1 MAFEI
6 IGGHR
11 VRSEMGVGGIV
22 QKDYIE
28 AACLSSDTK
37 LTEDNYATGSICV
50 EADTGKVF
58 FYNDPSKTWVEQF
71 SFKG

>member
-6 IGGHR
+6 IGGHN
-11 VRSEMGVGGIV
+11 VRTEVDGGKLV

-37 LTEDNYATGSICV
+37 LTEENYATGSICV
-50 EADTGKVF
+50 EADTGTVF
-58 FYNDPSKTWVEQF
+58 FFNGTSWVEQF
-71 SFKG
+71 SFQG